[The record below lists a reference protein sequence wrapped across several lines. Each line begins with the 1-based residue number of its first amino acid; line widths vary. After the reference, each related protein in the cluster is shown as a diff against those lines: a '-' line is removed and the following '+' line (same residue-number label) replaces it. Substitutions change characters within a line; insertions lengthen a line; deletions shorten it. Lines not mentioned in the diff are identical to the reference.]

1 MMEVR
6 QTAEFTDWMRRLAD
20 ERAKARIASRIDRL
34 KAGNRGDAKSIGSG
48 ISELRIDYGPGYR
61 VYYAMRGR
69 VMIVLLCGGDKST
82 QKTDIQLAKKIADRA
97 DRLEK

>member
-1 MMEVR
+1 
-6 QTAEFTDWMRRLAD
+6 MRRLAD

-48 ISELRIDYGPGYR
+48 ISELRIDHGPGYR
-61 VYYAMRGR
+61 VYYVVRGR

-82 QKTDIQLAKKIADRA
+82 QRTDIQQAKKIASK
-97 DRLEK
+97 LEK